1 MAKMTV
7 EVEGSLAEVV
17 RVIQELGSAG
27 QRAAAGDDG
36 GSVEMP
42 DVNSGQTT
50 PAAGVPMPEAA
61 DEAPAGEWT
70 ETLAGEFLAG
80 LEPAARR
87 VTRHIWQGG
96 ASGIHRSVLCQHTE
110 LTPRELSSLVMR
122 MGRALRR
129 FQQEH
134 GVTLSRP
141 VAANSPLQ
149 SYFVDPDF
157 AAAAESQMF
166 DERMRHPLADGT
178 GCP

>member
-1 MAKMTV
+1 MAKMSV
-7 EVEGSLAEVV
+7 EIEGSAEEVV
-17 RVIQELGSAG
+17 QVIQQLGSMG
-27 QRAAAGDDG
+27 QWATEGDTG
-36 GSVEMP
+36 ESME
-42 DVNSGQTT
+42 T

-80 LEPAARR
+80 LEPTARR

-122 MGRALRR
+122 MGRALCQ
-129 FQQEH
+129 FQRER
-134 GVTLSRP
+134 GMTLSRP

-149 SYFVDPDF
+149 SYFVGPEF
-157 AAAAESQMF
+157 AAVAESQMF
-166 DERMRHPLADGT
+166 DERVGQPLADGT
-178 GCP
+178 GRP